1 MKMVNE
7 LINERDI
14 FLTQTKYNN
23 MKIITLP
30 IKINKNNIT
39 NIKLNKKPINTHSI
53 LHSNKKAFPN
63 GNNNIYSNK
72 FYKNI
77 NTFNKK
83 TFPPKVNI
91 YLKKKI
97 THKSPNCNS
106 NRKEIP
112 KIPIPQTMKKNYS
125 YLSNGC
131 SPNTSRSSSNLT
143 QSLEFNFQR
152 KKNSEVDLICK
163 SNNNNN
169 GLSFR
174 SNGDSSLESISNRK
188 REINFSPIK
197 IKATVPRF
205 YSNSKYIFKEEEL
218 IRSKIIKT
226 CSMKNKYEISFDFPI
241 RK

>member
-7 LINERDI
+7 LINERVI

-30 IKINKNNIT
+30 IKINKNSIT

-53 LHSNKKAFPN
+53 LHSNKKTFSN

-72 FYKNI
+72 LYTNI

-83 TFPPKVNI
+83 IFPPKVSI

-97 THKSPNCNS
+97 THKSPNCIS
-106 NRKEIP
+106 NQKEIP
-112 KIPIPQTMKKNYS
+112 KIPIPQNMQKNYS

-131 SPNTSRSSSNLT
+131 SLNTSRSSSNLT

-163 SNNNNN
+163 SNNN

-174 SNGDSSLESISNRK
+174 SNGDSSLESCSNKK

-197 IKATVPRF
+197 IKATVSRF

-218 IRSKIIKT
+218 IKSKIIKT